1 MGFSAK
7 QLQALKRN
15 PHPRSI
21 RTRLT
26 GNRELSYIEGWY
38 AITEAN
44 RIFGH
49 DGWSRETLES
59 KCVLAR
65 ETRGSFLA
73 IYLARVRITVKARGT
88 TVIREGHGTG
98 EGRGPSPHEVHDI
111 ALKAAE
117 TDATKRALAT
127 FGRPFG
133 LELYRNGKAVT
144 TKSPPLAPSVPS
156 QPDVGVEQPSGFHP
170 DDATP
175 IPRPSRYYGQRSGPS
190 MLETMR
196 RDQQPQSTAKAKA
209 EVATEAT
216 IAVGAAA
223 GASTTP
229 RTASCPGI
237 NWAPPRPHRQEPTR
251 YR

>member
-65 ETRGSFLA
+65 EIRGTFLA
-73 IYLARVRITVKARGT
+73 IYLARVRITV
-88 TVIREGHGTG
+88 TG
-98 EGRGPSPHEVHDI
+98 AGDNR
-111 ALKAAE
+111 
-117 TDATKRALAT
+117 
-127 FGRPFG
+127 
-133 LELYRNGKAVT
+133 
-144 TKSPPLAPSVPS
+144 
-156 QPDVGVEQPSGFHP
+156 HP
-170 DDATP
+170 
-175 IPRPSRYYGQRSGPS
+175 
-190 MLETMR
+190 
-196 RDQQPQSTAKAKA
+196 
-209 EVATEAT
+209 
-216 IAVGAAA
+216 
-223 GASTTP
+223 
-229 RTASCPGI
+229 
-237 NWAPPRPHRQEPTR
+237 
-251 YR
+251 